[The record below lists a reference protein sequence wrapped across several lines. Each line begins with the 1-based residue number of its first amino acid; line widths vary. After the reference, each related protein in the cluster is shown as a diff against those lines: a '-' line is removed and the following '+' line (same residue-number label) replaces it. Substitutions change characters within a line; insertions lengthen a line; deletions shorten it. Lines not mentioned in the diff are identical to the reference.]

1 MNLCVVSKGSFTK
14 EDYMELYNSFKDDIA
29 KYTDAFDLAFVKDG
43 HVMIMCN
50 VTDEEQF
57 YALFDDPK
65 SKEFDTKFNSTDT
78 VYSLQ
83 KVE

>member
-14 EDYMELYNSFKDDIA
+14 EDYMELYNFFKDDIA

-50 VTDEEQF
+50 VTCLLYTSPSPRD
-57 YALFDDPK
+57 L
-65 SKEFDTKFNSTDT
+65 ST
-78 VYSLQ
+78 SRMPSSA
-83 KVE
+83 

>member
-1 MNLCVVSKGSFTK
+1 MNLCVVSKGTFTK
-14 EDYMELYNSFKDDIA
+14 EDYMELYNFFKDDIA
-29 KYTDAFDLAFVKDG
+29 KYTDAFDMAFVKDG
-43 HVMIMCN
+43 HVRVMCN
-50 VTDEEQF
+50 VTHGQQF

-65 SKEFDTKFNSTDT
+65 SKEFDSKFNSTDT